1 MTNHSLDFF
10 AKQAYKGFNLMDAG
24 CAGIL
29 QLINNIVE
37 LEYTDDMHVFIQDGD
52 GLVLCWNNF
61 NIPVSLIFSTHRE
74 LKRKLSDIDLE
85 ELAI

>member
-10 AKQAYKGFNLMDAG
+10 KKQAYKGFNLMDAG

-52 GLVLCWNNF
+52 GLVLCWDGL
-61 NIPVSLIFSTHRE
+61 NIPVSLIFSKHKE
-74 LKRKLSDIDLE
+74 LKRKLNDIDLKK
-85 ELAI
+85 ITI